1 MPAIGVPRHP
11 DAVGAHVVLAG
22 IFVHF
27 LEHNLEFITLAIMVE
42 SKEEGIEGV
51 NSR

>member
-1 MPAIGVPRHP
+1 
-11 DAVGAHVVLAG
+11 VLAG

-51 NSR
+51 NSWQEEVIAPWT